1 VIGDA
6 LGVVAGG
13 HGDDAAP
20 RLVCRQR
27 EQLVGGAALL
37 ERGNELLIFQLEP
50 DLGPGD
56 FGQRARMNERRT
68 NHASGEPSGGSLQ
81 FRRSDG
87 FALLRL
93 AHTWFSVNGPTA
105 GYVTHREK

>member
-1 VIGDA
+1 MSVIGNA

-27 EQLVGGAALL
+27 EELVGRAAFL
-37 ERGNELLIFQLEP
+37 ERGDELLIFQLEP

-56 FGQRARMNERRT
+56 FGQRARMNQRRT
-68 NHASGEPSGGSLQ
+68 DHSSGEPSGGGLSSAIPMDLPCSASLIPA
-81 FRRSDG
+81 S
-87 FALLRL
+87 
-93 AHTWFSVNGPTA
+93 P
-105 GYVTHREK
+105 